1 MLPGHLIMRLSWENM
16 GYLALGP
23 PANLAPGTRGS
34 SLSLGRSPASGP
46 VAQIPPPAVDW
57 WITSRCN
64 LACDFC
70 YGPIP
75 GRDPVELRDDILR
88 SLKDS
93 SVPVVTF
100 CGGEPLLVRKVD
112 EYAGI
117 LRSAGKRTV
126 LNTNGELLARRHG
139 QGFQLRNFDL
149 VGLSIEGATAET
161 HRAMR
166 GPKASLD
173 DTLNAARVV
182 AGAGVQLKIG
192 TVVSAVNA
200 DDLPALAELVQELRP
215 AVWRLYQYSQR
226 GEQNVGQHRHRLPDE
241 EFHRLAERAA
251 RLAAPVPVASSAE
264 AQTAGC
270 LIVDPA
276 GTVLRPTDYGY
287 AECGNCLNEQ
297 LDDIWTRIPGR
308 SVISANKRWLAVLEQ
323 WEQGS

>member
-1 MLPGHLIMRLSWENM
+1 MNW
-16 GYLALGP
+16 
-23 PANLAPGTRGS
+23 GS
-34 SLSLGRSPASGP
+34 SPAEF
-46 VAQIPPPAVDW
+46 PPPSVDW

-70 YGPIP
+70 YGPTP
-75 GRDPVELRDDILR
+75 GKDPVDLRDEILR

-126 LNTNGELLARRHG
+126 LNTNGELLARRHE

-149 VGLSIEGATAET
+149 VGLSIEGSTAET

-166 GPKASLD
+166 GPKASLA
-173 DTLNAARVV
+173 DTLSAAQLVTE
-182 AGAGVQLKIG
+182 AGIQLKIG

-200 DDLPALAELVQELRP
+200 GDLPDLAKRVQELRP
-215 AVWRLYQYSQR
+215 TVWRLYQYSQR
-226 GEQNVGQHRHRLPDE
+226 GVQNTGQHRHRLADR
-241 EFHRLAERAA
+241 EFHRLAEDAA
-251 RLAAPVPVASSAE
+251 GQAAPVPVASSTE

-270 LIVDPA
+270 LIVDPF
-276 GTVLRPTDYGY
+276 GTVLRPTDDGY
-287 AECGNCLNEQ
+287 AECGNCLNEP

-308 SVISANKRWLAVLEQ
+308 SVISANKRWLSVLDQ
-323 WEQGS
+323 

>member
-1 MLPGHLIMRLSWENM
+1 MLTQHPS
-16 GYLALGP
+16 
-23 PANLAPGTRGS
+23 GS
-34 SLSLGRSPASGP
+34 AAG
-46 VAQIPPPAVDW
+46 IPPAVDW

-70 YGPIP
+70 YGPAP
-75 GRDPVELRDDILR
+75 GRDPVDLRDEILR

-117 LRSAGKRTV
+117 LRNAGKRIV
-126 LNTNGELLARRHG
+126 LNTNGELLPRRHD
-139 QGFQLRNFDL
+139 QGFQLQNFDL
-149 VGLSIEGATAET
+149 VGLSIEGSTAET
-161 HRAMR
+161 HQAMR
-166 GPKASLD
+166 GARASLA
-173 DTLNAARVV
+173 DTLRAAELVTE
-182 AGAGVQLKIG
+182 AGIQLKIA

-200 DDLPALAELVQELRP
+200 DDLPYLAKLVHEWRP

-226 GEQNVGQHRHRLPDE
+226 GVQNVGQHRHRLSDA
-241 EFHRLAERAA
+241 EFHQLAEQAA
-251 RLAAPVPVASSAE
+251 MLAAPVPVASSAE

-287 AECGNCLNEQ
+287 QECGNCRSEP
-297 LDDIWTRIPGR
+297 LDDICGRIPEH
-308 SVISANKRWLAVLEQ
+308 SVITANKRWLSVLGQRQQGPGISQPAPTGPSGYSAVTREGLVNDQ
-323 WEQGS
+323 

>member
-1 MLPGHLIMRLSWENM
+1 LN
-16 GYLALGP
+16 
-23 PANLAPGTRGS
+23 RGS
-34 SLSLGRSPASGP
+34 APDEF
-46 VAQIPPPAVDW
+46 PPPSVDW

-75 GRDPVELRDDILR
+75 GKDPADLRDEILR

-117 LRSAGKRTV
+117 LRNAGKRTV
-126 LNTNGELLARRHG
+126 LNTNGELLARRHA

-149 VGLSIEGATAET
+149 VGLSIEGSTGET
-161 HRAMR
+161 HQAMR
-166 GPKASLD
+166 GARASLA
-173 DTLNAARVV
+173 DTLHAAHLVT
-182 AGAGVQLKIG
+182 GAGIQLKIG

-200 DDLPALAELVQELRP
+200 GDLPALAGQVRELRP

-226 GEQNVGQHRHRLPDE
+226 GEQNVGKYRHTVADQ
-241 EFHRLAERAA
+241 EFQRLAKQAA
-251 RLAAPVPVASSAE
+251 ALAAPVPVASSAE
-264 AQTAGC
+264 AETAGC
-270 LIVDPA
+270 LIVDPSGA
-276 GTVLRPTDYGY
+276 VLRPTEYGY
-287 AECGNCLNEQ
+287 EECGNCRKER

-308 SVISANKRWLAVLEQ
+308 SVISANKRWLSVLDQSEP
-323 WEQGS
+323 G

>member
-1 MLPGHLIMRLSWENM
+1 MLTQTPS
-16 GYLALGP
+16 
-23 PANLAPGTRGS
+23 GS
-34 SLSLGRSPASGP
+34 VTP
-46 VAQIPPPAVDW
+46 IPPAVDW

-75 GRDPVELRDDILR
+75 GRDPVDLRDEILR

-126 LNTNGELLARRHG
+126 LNTNGELLVRRHG
-139 QGFQLRNFDL
+139 QGFQLGNFDL
-149 VGLSIEGATAET
+149 VGLSVEGSTADT

-173 DTLNAARVV
+173 DTLRAARLV
-182 AGAGVQLKIG
+182 AGAGIQLKIG

-200 DDLPALAELVQELRP
+200 ADLPYLAKHVQELRP

-226 GEQNVGQHRHRLPDE
+226 GGQNVGQHRHRLADE
-241 EFHRLAERAA
+241 DFHRLAEQAA
-251 RLAAPVPVASSAE
+251 MLAAPVPVASSAE

-270 LIVDPA
+270 LIVHPA
-276 GTVLRPTDYGY
+276 GAVLRPTDYDY
-287 AECGNCLNEQ
+287 AECGNCLAEP
-297 LDDIWTRIPGR
+297 LDDIWARIPDR
-308 SVISANKRWLAVLEQ
+308 SVISANKRWLSVLDQ
-323 WEQGS
+323 

>member
-1 MLPGHLIMRLSWENM
+1 MN
-16 GYLALGP
+16 
-23 PANLAPGTRGS
+23 RGS
-34 SLSLGRSPASGP
+34 SPTEF
-46 VAQIPPPAVDW
+46 PPPSVDW

-70 YGPIP
+70 YGPKP
-75 GRDPVELRDDILR
+75 GQDPVDLRDEILR

-126 LNTNGELLARRHG
+126 LNTNGELLARRYG

-149 VGLSIEGATAET
+149 VGLSIEGSTAQT
-161 HRAMR
+161 HQAMR
-166 GPKASLD
+166 GTKASLAG
-173 DTLNAARVV
+173 TLSAAQLVTD
-182 AGAGVQLKIG
+182 AGLQLKIG

-200 DDLPALAELVQELRP
+200 GDLPYLAKRIQELRP

-226 GEQNVGQHRHRLPDE
+226 GVQNIGQHRHRLSSE
-241 EFHRLAERAA
+241 EFHRLAEQAA
-251 RLAAPVPVASSAE
+251 MLAAPVPVASSAE

-270 LIVDPA
+270 LIVDPSGA
-276 GTVLRPTDYGY
+276 VLRPTDDDY
-287 AECGNCLNEQ
+287 EQCGNCLNEP
-297 LDDIWTRIPGR
+297 LDHIWARIPER
-308 SVISANKRWLAVLEQ
+308 SVISANKRWLTVLDQ
-323 WEQGS
+323 